1 MGWDILLSNRSGLPM
16 VFNETGLTA
25 WLNEVGWFSTLREW
39 GLANPR
45 NVRFK
50 PTDFATFLTL
60 SYLIWP
66 YAVIL
71 LYPVLSRIDRSIL
84 DAASTMGA
92 TPLRVIWRVV
102 FPLVRLALL
111 GTTLLLFVFL
121 LGAYVAIT
129 ENMERARSIIGPA
142 HDSRTPVIFFQ
153 EIHRRDKI
161 DYGRE
166 LDGSEYIHCLEGEP
180 GTPVAA
186 EEMDKQPGDYFIH
199 KRRYSCFFG
208 TELEILLKGLKAE
221 TLVLIG
227 GMTDVCV
234 HYTFADAHQNDY
246 YVRVVEDCV
255 GGTSP
260 EAHQA
265 SLNAM
270 EYLQTGALRGSDEIV
285 AGLKSHKS
293 AA

>member
-1 MGWDILLSNRSGLPM
+1 MATQPMLVGNTALIVIDIQKSAFSGIKSGIPVM
-16 VFNETGLTA
+16 PGYADNMRNA
-25 WLNEVGWFSTLREW
+25 RTL
-39 GLANPR
+39 
-45 NVRFK
+45 V
-50 PTDFATFLTL
+50 
-60 SYLIWP
+60 
-66 YAVIL
+66 
-71 LYPVLSRIDRSIL
+71 
-84 DAASTMGA
+84 DAAHET
-92 TPLRVIWRVV
+92 
-102 FPLVRLALL
+102 
-111 GTTLLLFVFL
+111 
-121 LGAYVAIT
+121 
-129 ENMERARSIIGPA
+129 N
-142 HDSRTPVIFFQ
+142 TPVIFFQ

-166 LDGSEYIHCLEGEP
+166 LDGSEDIHCLEGEP

-186 EEMDKQPGDYFIH
+186 EEMDMRDTDYFIH

-221 TLVLIG
+221 TLILVG

-234 HYTFADAHQNDY
+234 HYTFVDGHQHDY
-246 YVRVVEDCV
+246 YVRVAQDCV

-270 EYLQTGALRGSDEIV
+270 EYLQTGALRSSEALITEMQRH
-285 AGLKSHKS
+285 ASI